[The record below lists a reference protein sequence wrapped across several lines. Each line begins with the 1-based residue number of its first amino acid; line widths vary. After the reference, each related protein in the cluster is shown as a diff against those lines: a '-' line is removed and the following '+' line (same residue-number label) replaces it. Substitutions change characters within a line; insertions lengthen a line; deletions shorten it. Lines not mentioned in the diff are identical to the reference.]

1 VIPNLAV
8 VRIENE
14 HFRCPPIPIPLFLIW
29 ILLLL
34 LSPLILIALIV
45 LWAVCL
51 GASYPLWRAIG
62 TVWRILCALPGT
74 DVRVTAEGKHVWVRI
89 L

>member
-1 VIPNLAV
+1 MIPSIAV
-8 VRIENE
+8 VRIESE

-34 LSPLILIALIV
+34 LSPLLLVVLIV
-45 LWAVCL
+45 AWAVCL
-51 GASYPLWRAIG
+51 STGFPMGRAIG
-62 TVWRILCALPGT
+62 AFWAILCALPGT
-74 DVRVTAEGKHVWVRI
+74 HVRVTTEGKHVTVRI